1 MAGDLG
7 DMSSSNLAPISGPE
21 PVAAMIA
28 RPVAPVQEQAAS
40 TPPHGQ
46 AADLRLVIEE
56 DANTGSFVYKTL
68 DRRTGEVVQQL
79 PRDAVLKLQSDG
91 GYTPGQVVDTR
102 E

>member
-1 MAGDLG
+1 MG

-21 PVAAMIA
+21 PVAGMIA
-28 RPVAPVQEQAAS
+28 RPVSPGPDQSGAQ
-40 TPPHGQ
+40 TPRGQ

-56 DANTGSFVYKTL
+56 DASTGAFVYKTL